1 MYLQL
6 DENVQQTK
14 LKLHFI
20 IQSVCPHG
28 PAKTDYGCPRL
39 FPLFLV
45 FPHHYAVPWLFQ
57 VF

>member
-14 LKLHFI
+14 LKLHFV
-20 IQSVCPHG
+20 IQCVCPHG
-28 PAKTDYGCPRL
+28 PAKTDYGCPWF
-39 FPLFLV
+39 FPN
-45 FPHHYAVPWLFQ
+45 HYAVPWLFQ